1 MLGLY
6 LGLIALYIWFW
17 LFMTP
22 ETPILTCLLFPFLL
36 VFWVP
41 LLTLQNFAQAID
53 RAVDEVGHWIHRNS
67 LKLERMEIEWSISE
81 KGLTDV

>member
-17 LFMTP
+17 LLITP
-22 ETPILTCLLFPFLL
+22 ETPILMCLLFPALL
-36 VFWVP
+36 VLWVP
-41 LLTLQNFAQAID
+41 LLVLQNFAQAID
-53 RAVDEVGHWIHRNS
+53 RAVDEVGRWFYRNS